1 MTKRDPII
9 VGIDLAGKAEN
20 PTGWATLKNK
30 VFSAC
35 HLFSNREIMKEA
47 LNCNPTL
54 IAIDAPLNL
63 PRDKELTRK
72 ADREMQKQGY
82 PVFPPRFRPMEKLV
96 LRAIK
101 LTKQIRHASL
111 AVIEV
116 HPASTRKAL
125 KMPAKDWSE
134 IQTIFV
140 DMGLKG
146 DITTRK
152 LSTHEIDA
160 VTAALTGC
168 LHLKQKTE
176 LIGDRR
182 EGYIVVPLKT
192 SWRRLKL

>member
-1 MTKRDPII
+1 
-9 VGIDLAGKAEN
+9 
-20 PTGWATLKNK
+20 
-30 VFSAC
+30 
-35 HLFSNREIMKEA
+35 
-47 LNCNPTL
+47 
-54 IAIDAPLNL
+54 
-63 PRDKELTRK
+63 
-72 ADREMQKQGY
+72 MQKQGY
-82 PVFPPRFRPMEKLV
+82 PVFPPRFRTMEKLT

-101 LTKQIRHASL
+101 LTKQIRHAGL

-192 SWRRLKL
+192 SWRRLKLWVNDSKEQFQTRLKQDTNLTVKRSHFWKCCQRPKILWRWWKKPSKKWKLSLKSHFSLTGTFWKNSC